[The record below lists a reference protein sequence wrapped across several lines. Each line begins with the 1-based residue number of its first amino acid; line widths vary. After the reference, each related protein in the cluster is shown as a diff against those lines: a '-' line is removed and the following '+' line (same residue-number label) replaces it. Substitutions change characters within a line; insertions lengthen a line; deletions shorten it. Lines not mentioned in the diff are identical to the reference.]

1 MSQVELDELVVD
13 EDELKKLVLRQGQ
26 GEKVQGEME

>member
-1 MSQVELDELVVD
+1 LDELVVDED

-26 GEKVQGEME
+26 GERVRGEME